1 MGTDT
6 SHAFVSNWLYQLRFL
21 GYLVIIAWGVAIV
34 NFGLLG
40 KTLNRFGLVP
50 RTLIGLPGILLSP
63 FLHTDWQ
70 HLEGNT
76 VFYLIFGGLV
86 FLREPSDFGAITAA
100 IAVVSGSALWL
111 IGRPVRY
118 VGASGVLFGYIGF
131 LLSFAYFDRNLSS
144 VLVLILTVMLVFF
157 TQRFGHTLWLIV
169 PIRKQMA
176 WDGHLVGLLAGILVA
191 RHLPTFRGWFDQ
203 VIDGLTRFGQSLT

>member
-1 MGTDT
+1 
-6 SHAFVSNWLYQLRFL
+6 
-21 GYLVIIAWGVAIV
+21 
-34 NFGLLG
+34 
-40 KTLNRFGLVP
+40 
-50 RTLIGLPGILLSP
+50 
-63 FLHTDWQ
+63 
-70 HLEGNT
+70 
-76 VFYLIFGGLV
+76 
-86 FLREPSDFGAITAA
+86 
-100 IAVVSGSALWL
+100 
-111 IGRPVRY
+111 

-144 VLVLILTVMLVFF
+144 VLVLVLTVMLVVF

-176 WDGHLVGLLAGILVA
+176 WDGHLAGLLTGILVA